1 MKRHPALEDLSRDHF
16 HVLFRCQRF
25 RKLLQDPSA
34 KLVPLVKEFVAFF
47 DSDMSPH
54 FTEED
59 ELVLPLAEKID
70 SLANIARRT
79 REEHKR
85 LRDLIGGLRSVTT
98 DRAAR
103 VALLRL
109 EPMITEHVHMEEA
122 NLFEGVQAHLS
133 AETLED
139 LRQRSL
145 AFRTKH
151 RAPDA
156 IGPRKGRG

>member
-1 MKRHPALEDLSRDHF
+1 MKRHPALQDLSRDHF

-25 RKLLQDPSA
+25 RKVMQDPSA
-34 KLVPLVKEFVAFF
+34 KLVPLVQEFVAFF

-59 ELVLPLAEKID
+59 DLVLPLAEKLEG
-70 SLANIARRT
+70 LAKIARRT

-85 LRDLIGGLRSVTT
+85 LRELIGELRSIRT
-98 DRAAR
+98 DKAAR
-103 VALLRL
+103 VALTRL

-122 NLFEGVQAHLS
+122 NLFEGVQTHLS
-133 AETLED
+133 PEVLED
-139 LRQRSL
+139 LRLRSL
-145 AFRTKH
+145 EFRTKN

-156 IGPRKGRG
+156 IGPRPGRG